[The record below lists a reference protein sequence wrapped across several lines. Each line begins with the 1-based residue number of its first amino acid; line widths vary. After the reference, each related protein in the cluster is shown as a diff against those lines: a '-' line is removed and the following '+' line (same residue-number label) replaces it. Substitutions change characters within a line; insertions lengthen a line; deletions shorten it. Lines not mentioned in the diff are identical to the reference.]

1 MLQAVAEI
9 STGQQV
15 QQSSQGKEKK
25 PNPTKRIE
33 LSVTADRSSDTAS
46 QVQSVMIQLYNSIC
60 TDRQDNLSYNCL

>member
-9 STGQQV
+9 STGQVV
-15 QQSSQGKEKK
+15 QQSSQGEGKK
-25 PNPTKRIE
+25 KNPTKRIE